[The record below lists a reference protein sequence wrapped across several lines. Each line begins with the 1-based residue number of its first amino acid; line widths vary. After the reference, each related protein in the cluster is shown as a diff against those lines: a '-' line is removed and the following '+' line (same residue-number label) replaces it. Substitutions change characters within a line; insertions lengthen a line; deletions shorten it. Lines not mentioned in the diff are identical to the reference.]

1 MELSALKERNIHKN
15 FHENWPTDEKYE
27 MGYTQTYNMVAY
39 ALRITQNTNTLF
51 EQD

>member
-1 MELSALKERNIHKN
+1 MELSAIKHRNNHTT
-15 FHENWPTDEKYE
+15 HENRSTDEKSE

-39 ALRITQNTNTLF
+39 ALKITQNTNTLS